1 MSILGGDDR
10 YRSRYAAEDP
20 VSEEVRSA
28 VWAEVQAAMERTFG
42 AQRYTEGFNGGEIH
56 RTSNGTPSGIEPLN
70 RDGPGMSAAW
80 RRRIEK
86 ARRDAAEHD
95 REIRIRVAA
104 AEIELTSIIE
114 DVRTIKK
121 WLTSLLSHQSAGG

>member
-1 MSILGGDDR
+1 MSILSVDDR

-42 AQRYTEGFNGGEIH
+42 ARRYTEGFNGGEIH

-86 ARRDAAEHD
+86 ARR
-95 REIRIRVAA
+95 
-104 AEIELTSIIE
+104 EIEEHKQHIE
-114 DVRTIKK
+114 WQETIQAAHCEWSSDDVLWLKGFIKAQYK
-121 WLTSLLSHQSAGG
+121 